1 MYVKINLLP
10 KSYYEAKS
18 ARQLCILFG
27 IIALLLIGAGIFW
40 QMKINQ
46 QVKDLEEKIAIAN
59 GFKQQIDAIESE
71 IAQRQQE
78 VAYYQVR
85 VDAIEGVLDFNKTI
99 PAPFF
104 EVAKWTYEKVQYTSL
119 SISGTNVAIRGRAR
133 SLNDIAR
140 YILNLYKAKDT
151 FNPGTISLAID
162 GMGSSSPTG
171 MPGGMPGS
179 MPGMSG
185 GMPGMPGGPA
195 GPMPGGSQ
203 TSAAAIVAPAMGPTP
218 SGVPG
223 GMPGMSDM
231 PGVGDMMNSTLGN
244 SFSGNWINFTVSA
257 QLKKG
262 LPTHSFS
269 LQSGNSGSVNGM
281 GYGMDG
287 MSGGMPG
294 MPGGPG
300 MTGGMPGM
308 PGDPGMTGGMPG
320 MPGGPTGPMPGP
332 QGTGAPM

>member
-18 ARQLCILFG
+18 ARQLCVVFG

-46 QVKDLEEKIAIAN
+46 QVKDLEQKIAIAN

-71 IAQRQQE
+71 ISQRQQE

-99 PAPFF
+99 PAPFY

-162 GMGSSSPTG
+162 GMGSANPTG
-171 MPGGMPGS
+171 MPGMPGG

-185 GMPGMPGGPA
+185 GMPGMPGGPT

-203 TSAAAIVAPAMGPTP
+203 TSAAAIAAPAMGPTP
-218 SGVPG
+218 SGMPM
-223 GMPGMSDM
+223 GMPGMSGM
-231 PGVGDMMNSTLGN
+231 PGMGDMMNSTLGN

-262 LPTHSFS
+262 LPTHAFS
-269 LQSGNSGSVNGM
+269 LQSGNSGATNNM

-287 MSGGMPG
+287 MGMPGGMPG

-300 MTGGMPGM
+300 MSA
-308 PGDPGMTGGMPG
+308 GMPG

-332 QGTGAPM
+332 QGSGAPM